1 MNKISSLTLY
11 KLYKITKER
20 AVSKSNTAL
29 SIYTFT

>member
-1 MNKISSLTLY
+1 MNEISSLTLC

-29 SIYTFT
+29 SIYALT